1 MRHSILSP
9 SVLLMAA
16 LPFAACSIDVQK
28 HDSGRSAD
36 VDIRT
41 PTGTLAVRT
50 AVPAEGTGLAVY
62 PNASPARGH
71 GHDESADVDIDTA
84 WFGVKVVAA
93 KFESDDDPAKV
104 VAFYRDEMARYA
116 PYIECR
122 GHVRWHRSDRPTCR
136 DGLSREVEL
145 AAGVENR
152 QRIVVVKPQHDGGTE
167 FSLVYVSTSH

>member
-1 MRHSILSP
+1 MRQSILSP
-9 SVLLMAA
+9 AA
-16 LPFAACSIDVQK
+16 LVMAVLPLAACSIDVTK

-50 AVPAEGTGLAVY
+50 SVAAEGTGLAVY
-62 PNASPARGH
+62 PNAWPAREH

-93 KFESDDDPAKV
+93 KFESDDDPAQV

-116 PYIECR
+116 PYVECH
-122 GHVRWHRSDRPTCR
+122 GHVRWHRNDRPTCR
-136 DGLSREVEL
+136 DGSSRTVEL
-145 AAGVENR
+145 AAGVEHR
-152 QRIVVVKPQHDGGTE
+152 QRTVVVKPRRDGGTE
-167 FSLVYVSTSH
+167 FALVYVSTSD

>member
-1 MRHSILSP
+1 MA
-9 SVLLMAA
+9 VLPL
-16 LPFAACSIDVQK
+16 AACSIDVTK
-28 HDSGRSAD
+28 HDAGRSTD
-36 VDIRT
+36 VAIRT

-50 AVPAEGTGLAVY
+50 SVPGEGTGLAVY
-62 PNASPARGH
+62 PNAWPARGH

-122 GHVRWHRSDRPTCR
+122 GHVRWHRNDRPTCH
-136 DGLSREVEL
+136 DDSSRAVQL
-145 AAGVENR
+145 AAGVEHR

-167 FSLVYVSTSH
+167 FALVYVSTSN

>member
-9 SVLLMAA
+9 AA
-16 LPFAACSIDVQK
+16 LMMAVLPLAACSIDVNK

-50 AVPAEGTGLAVY
+50 AVPAEATGLAVY
-62 PNASPARGH
+62 PNASPARKD

-93 KFESDDDPAKV
+93 KFESNDDPAKV

-122 GHVRWHRSDRPTCR
+122 GHVRWHGNDRPSCR
-136 DGLSREVEL
+136 DGSSHAVEL
-145 AAGVENR
+145 VAGVKNR

-167 FSLVYVSTSH
+167 FALVYVSTSD

>member
-1 MRHSILSP
+1 MRHSLLSTA
-9 SVLLMAA
+9 VLVMAV
-16 LPFAACSIDVQK
+16 LPVAACSIDVQK

-41 PTGTLAVRT
+41 PTGSVAVRT
-50 AVPAEGTGLAVY
+50 SVSAEGTGLAVY
-62 PNASPARGH
+62 PNAWPAREH

-104 VAFYRDEMARYA
+104 VAFYRGEMARDA

-122 GHVRWHRSDRPTCR
+122 GHVRWHRSDRPTCH
-136 DGLSREVEL
+136 DGSTRAVEL
-145 AAGVENR
+145 AAGVEKR

-167 FSLVYVSTSH
+167 FALVYVSTSD

>member
-1 MRHSILSP
+1 MRPSILTP
-9 SVLLMAA
+9 AALLMAV
-16 LPFAACSIDVQK
+16 LPLAACSIDVQK
-28 HDSGRSAD
+28 HDSGRRAD

-50 AVPAEGTGLAVY
+50 SVPAGGTGLAVY

-71 GHDESADVDIDTA
+71 GRDESADVDIDTA
-84 WFGVKVVAA
+84 WFGLKVVAA

-122 GHVRWHRSDRPTCR
+122 GHVRWRHNDRPTCD
-136 DGLSREVEL
+136 DGSSRAVEL
-145 AAGVENR
+145 AAGVQNR

-167 FSLVYVSTSH
+167 FALVYVSTSH